1 MFQFNKHLWFFA
13 FILLKLS
20 GVLSENK
27 VDVDSLKLKDYNIVY
42 DQRQSGTY
50 NFNVKVAGLVVH
62 LPTETPETPAP
73 ILPTFQIPSL
83 LDGVLANSDQLSN
96 FFNWKKNKESNADPI
111 ASNYN
116 EDAKH
121 SSNIVRAQRRLYN

>member
-1 MFQFNKHLWFFA
+1 MFQFNKHLCFFTV
-13 FILLKLS
+13 ILLKLS
-20 GVLSENK
+20 GVLTEK
-27 VDVDSLKLKDYNIVY
+27 VDADSLNLKDYNIVY

-73 ILPTFQIPSL
+73 ILPTFQIPNL
-83 LDGVLANSDQLSN
+83 LDSVLGNSDQLSN
-96 FFNWKKNKESNADPI
+96 FFNWKKKDLNADPI
-111 ASNYN
+111 PNIYN
-116 EDAKH
+116 EDMKH

>member
-1 MFQFNKHLWFFA
+1 MFQFNKHLCFFA
-13 FILLKLS
+13 IILLQLS
-20 GVLSENK
+20 GVLTEKFN
-27 VDVDSLKLKDYNIVY
+27 DDSLKLKDYAVVY

-73 ILPTFQIPSL
+73 VLPTFQIPNL
-83 LDGVLANSDQLSN
+83 LDGVLGGNSDQLSN
-96 FFNWKKNKESNADPI
+96 FFNWKKKDLNEDPI
-111 ASNYN
+111 PSTYN

-121 SSNIVRAQRRLYN
+121 SPNLVRAQRRLYN

>member
-13 FILLKLS
+13 FILLKFTGILS
-20 GVLSENK
+20 AK
-27 VDVDSLKLKDYNIVY
+27 VDDDKSKLKDYNIVY
-42 DQRQSGTY
+42 DQRQSGSY
-50 NFNVKVAGLVVH
+50 NFNVKVVGLVVH

-73 ILPTFQIPSL
+73 SLPSYQIPNL

-96 FFNWKKNKESNADPI
+96 FFNWKKNDANPDPI
-111 ASNYN
+111 PSIYS
-116 EDAKH
+116 EDLKRS